1 MTVVDM
7 PKVVTTPDATPN
19 RESNAGTRASAGART
34 REEKSVAPIIPV
46 WATRA
51 ARNVANDA
59 RNAWVWTGSPPSL
72 NTVLRFDATN
82 VPGDHPV
89 LRGVNW
95 LWKYLVA
102 IPVTAT
108 AYTVAWL
115 LQHPL
120 RALPALLI
128 AGITLLIWIG

>member
-7 PKVVTTPDATPN
+7 PGVVTTPDASPE
-19 RESNAGTRASAGART
+19 RGSNAGTRVPTSART
-34 REEKSVAPIIPV
+34 REKTSVAPKIPA

-51 ARNVANDA
+51 AGNVASDA

-72 NTVLRFDATN
+72 STVLRFDAAN
-82 VPGDHPV
+82 VPGDHPI
-89 LRGVNW
+89 LRAGNRA
-95 LWKYLVA
+95 WKYLVA
-102 IPVTAT
+102 VPATAT

-120 RALPALLI
+120 RALPALLVV
-128 AGITLLIWIG
+128 GITLLIWIG

>member
-7 PKVVTTPDATPN
+7 PNVVTTADASPKGA
-19 RESNAGTRASAGART
+19 SNAGTRAPARART
-34 REEKSVAPIIPV
+34 REEKSVAPKIPA

-51 ARNVANDA
+51 ARTVLDDA
-59 RNAWVWTGSPPSL
+59 HTSWVWTGSPPSL
-72 NTVLRFDATN
+72 STVRRYDAAN
-82 VPGDHPV
+82 VPGDHPL
-89 LRGVNW
+89 LRAVSRT
-95 LWKYLVA
+95 WKYLVA

-128 AGITLLIWIG
+128 VGITLLIWIG